1 MTFYDPLFHPGW
13 IEFNKTYWGL
23 EAEVLEFGP
32 KKGTAWELRTVA
44 YTNKKGQLV
53 NPPRNPHIP
62 VEFSSSS
69 DKPSSYNRR
78 KRLAIQ
84 ELAAYYAE
92 RKVKGGVSFSP
103 EVNDVRPFVWSGME
117 ASPRYT
123 YYVDPQCYR
132 KNIDP
137 RAVKK
142 SRKAVAAGYKCDVTT
157 DYGAVVSCLSETE
170 ARNDFDHQVSKEGLA
185 VLREKMGD
193 NFLCFIAYDVGHQ
206 PVGAR
211 ITFYADNGMAMAWSA
226 GIRTAAL
233 KDGVNNLLGEYALD
247 FFSSRNCQVFD
258 FVGANIPPVAEM
270 KEAWGGEL
278 VCYYTIRQPSMRNLA
293 RSAYFMAKNYLKK

>member
-1 MTFYDPLFHPGW
+1 MYDPLFHPGW

-23 EAEVLEFGP
+23 NAEVLEFGP
-32 KKGTAWELRTVA
+32 KKGTAWELKTVA
-44 YTNKKGQLV
+44 YTNKKGHLV

-69 DKPSSYNRR
+69 EKPSSYNRR

-92 RKVKGGVSFSP
+92 RKVKGGVNFSP
-103 EVNDVRPFVWSGME
+103 VVNDVRPFVWSGMK

-123 YYVDPQCYR
+123 YHIQLDECFSRMDSGVLN
-132 KNIDP
+132 K
-137 RAVKK
+137 A
-142 SRKAVAAGYKCDVTT
+142 RKAKKIGYDCFVTS
-157 DYGAVVSCLSETE
+157 DYESVQECLRGPEE
-170 ARNDFDHQVSKEGLA
+170 RKGFDHSVTFEGLELLGSLLDKNFVCFLA
-185 VLREKMGD
+185 VD
-193 NFLCFIAYDVGHQ
+193 NTGEPA
-206 PVGAR
+206 GAWVR
-211 ITFYADNGMAMAWSA
+211 VFQENGLAIAWSA
-226 GIRTAAL
+226 GIKSHAL

-247 FFSSRNCQVFD
+247 YFSARGCQVFD

-278 VCYYTIRQPSMRNLA
+278 VCYYTIRQPSIRNLA